1 MNRDDLLSLLPEWFK
16 RVIEYPEIMAAYA
29 KALSSLDGNIE
40 QLWKN
45 KYLQTCD
52 EPTLAL
58 YEKLLKITPS
68 GTDSIEYRREI
79 ALNKYSMIVP
89 FSEDFLR
96 DRLDVIFG
104 AGGYELVIDS
114 PNQTAELSVIRTV
127 PRGLSIFFDLWYGI
141 APAQMEVTAK
151 EDITSDTEGFRV
163 IAGAVES
170 GVSTDISQNVWK
182 SIIRNRRYYAGV
194 IKSDVSVHI

>member
-45 KYLQTCD
+45 QYLQTCD

-68 GTDSIEYRREI
+68 GTDSVEYRREI